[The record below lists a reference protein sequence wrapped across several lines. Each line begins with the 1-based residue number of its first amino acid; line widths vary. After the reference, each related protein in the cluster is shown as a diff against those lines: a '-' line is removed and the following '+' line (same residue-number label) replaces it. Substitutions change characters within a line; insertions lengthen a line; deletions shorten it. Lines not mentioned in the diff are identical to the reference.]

1 MPTNG
6 DVYSP
11 PELAQ
16 LLGVTIHTVERMR
29 ERGSGPP
36 YYRVSGGPIRGGV
49 GYRERKVEEWLFT
62 RRVQRVGR
70 FYRFK
75 REDIEALLNRA
86 VQPEEVAA

>member
-6 DVYSP
+6 DFYSPP

-49 GYRERKVEEWLFT
+49 GYRKREVEKWLST
-62 RRVQRVGR
+62 RRVQP
-70 FYRFK
+70 K
-75 REDIEALLNRA
+75 RAQEDRA
-86 VQPEEVAA
+86 